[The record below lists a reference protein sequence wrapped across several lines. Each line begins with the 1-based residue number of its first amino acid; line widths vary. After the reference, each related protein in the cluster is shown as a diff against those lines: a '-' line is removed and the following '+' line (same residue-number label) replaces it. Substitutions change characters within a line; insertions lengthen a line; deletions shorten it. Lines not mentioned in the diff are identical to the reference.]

1 MKEVIKILIVDDDRE
16 YFLITQDKISQI
28 KNTSYTVDWEPDYF
42 NALTRIS
49 QQEHDVYIID
59 YNLGTYSG
67 IDLVTQC
74 INSGIHLP
82 FIFLTGMDNIST
94 DIKAMSAGAVDYLV
108 KNKINADII
117 ERSIRYAI
125 KQKRTETE
133 LIQANATKDKLFS
146 IIGHDLR
153 SPILTLM
160 NSAEMLSNSEKPID
174 DTMKNILLKELS
186 KSSKQ
191 TYNLLENLL
200 SWSRTQ
206 IGSVSFRPEN
216 FDLSDKVNDIFIFLK
231 PQTKPK
237 SIELVNR
244 IDSNTEVY
252 DDINMVEIIIRN
264 LISNA
269 IKFTKK
275 LGRVEVG
282 CSPSDGFLEIYVKDN
297 T

>member
-1 MKEVIKILIVDDDRE
+1 M
-16 YFLITQDKISQI
+16 
-28 KNTSYTVDWEPDYF
+28 
-42 NALTRIS
+42 
-49 QQEHDVYIID
+49 
-59 YNLGTYSG
+59 
-67 IDLVTQC
+67 
-74 INSGIHLP
+74 IHLP
-82 FIFLTGMDNIST
+82 
-94 DIKAMSAGAVDYLV
+94 
-108 KNKINADII
+108 
-117 ERSIRYAI
+117 
-125 KQKRTETE
+125 E
-133 LIQANATKDKLFS
+133 LL
-146 IIGHDLR
+146 
-153 SPILTLM
+153 
-160 NSAEMLSNSEKPID
+160 
-174 DTMKNILLKELS
+174 